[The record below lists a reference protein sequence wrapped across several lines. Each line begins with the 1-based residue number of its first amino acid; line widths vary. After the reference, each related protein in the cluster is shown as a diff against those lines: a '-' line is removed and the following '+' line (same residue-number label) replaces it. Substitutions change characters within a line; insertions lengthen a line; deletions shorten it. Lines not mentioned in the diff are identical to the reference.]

1 MDNKPKPTKK
11 RTKKVH
17 ESEEVR
23 KEINKQEELELVNKQ
38 NESNNDHEFYLIAP
52 EEGKNEDKNEDK
64 NKLDIEKQLNIL
76 NKLDENV
83 LIVKNTD
90 GNKKKKKKHNK
101 DDESNHSIENFVK
114 QEVEMTE
121 EDKVEKMRYVE
132 KYKQYR
138 ANFKFVREPINPNKL
153 TIDEL
158 KYEIDLLQNELN
170 SKGSMIAFQAL
181 LMTSVSALEHSSK
194 LFNIGLKL
202 DGLTKSIEDNKKEF
216 EQVMKEI
223 QIKYSLFAPG
233 PEMRFIMLL
242 AKSIYITHQM
252 NVALEN
258 RKNKENNID
267 PKVLNDL
274 KEKFKSI

>member
-38 NESNNDHEFYLIAP
+38 NESNNDHEFYLIPP

-101 DDESNHSIENFVK
+101 DDE
-114 QEVEMTE
+114 
-121 EDKVEKMRYVE
+121 MRYVE

-153 TIDEL
+153 SLEEL

-181 LMTSVSALEHSSK
+181 LMTSISALEHSSK

-267 PKVLNDL
+267 PKLLNDL